1 MLFGG
6 YLVSILLL
14 HVLLRS
20 VNQRLKELLI
30 LGYNFFFVVGM
41 YFFCLS
47 SFPINSMEFFYTL
60 GEAIAAAP
68 LAITFQG
75 DPTIFEGP
83 DAFYIFFFMSLYTIR
98 AVLVFFFVQVFH
110 DIESRWR
117 LLWHRRVFIIV
128 GNREDTRALLSDIMG
143 ECHKP
148 AVIYISTEEAEEEA
162 KPLPG
167 ACEQDTTYL
176 ARLKPGKKYDI
187 ILLPNK
193 GLYNYQL
200 LYSLD
205 ELGQHISGMRVTA
218 FLDNEMLRM
227 EDLRFSHLDL
237 YLLSQEQMVVQNFMQ
252 QHLPLA
258 VLQEQDTVPAAST
271 HLYAPKKAFSLIV
284 VGFNSYAK
292 EFLLQTFENAAFETA
307 TGDPGLKALIV
318 DENLE
323 QKKAAF
329 LHDVPGVAQES
340 SLSWLEA
347 SPWSES
353 FYNALRDQ
361 KEEVQQIVIATPDTE
376 ENIRL
381 AMRLRYFFARA
392 GRKPQIV
399 VALFQEDKG
408 AEVLLGNDMMVLLE
422 QMNKKQFTYRQLV
435 LREADEKARALH
447 RKYQLN
453 SISSSEWKEL
463 GSFVQSSNR
472 AVIWDIPNKLL
483 LAGDVQR
490 LSKDEREKLFWELA
504 RYEHRRWNAF
514 YFARGWIPLP
524 VKELTKEEYAA
535 CVTKH
540 TQEKRHI
547 CLVGWDELDA
557 LPQAKPGLLK
567 YYDYANAAM
576 IFETNSKK
584 KM

>member
-1 MLFGG
+1 MIFGG
-6 YLVSILLL
+6 YLASVLLL
-14 HVLLRS
+14 HILLRS
-20 VNQRLKELLI
+20 VNQRLRELLI
-30 LGYNFFFVVGM
+30 LGYNFSFVVGM
-41 YFFCLS
+41 YFFCLPT
-47 SFPINSMEFFYTL
+47 FPINSTAFFYTL

-75 DPTIFEGP
+75 DPTILEGP
-83 DAFYIFFFMSLYTIR
+83 DAFYIFFFMSLYTVR
-98 AVLVFFFVQVFH
+98 AVLVFFFMQVFH
-110 DIESRWR
+110 DIESHWR

-128 GNREDTRALLSDIMG
+128 GDREDARALLSDITA
-143 ECHKP
+143 ECRKP
-148 AVIYISTEEAEEEA
+148 AVIYIPTGEAEEET

-167 ACEQDTTYL
+167 ACEQDAAYL
-176 ARLKPGKKYDI
+176 RRIKPGKKYDI
-187 ILLPNK
+187 ILLPSK

-200 LYSLD
+200 LCVLD
-205 ELGQHISGMRVTA
+205 ELGQSISGMRVTA

-227 EDLRFSHLDL
+227 EDLQFLHLDL

-252 QHLPLA
+252 QHLPLDS
-258 VLQEQDTVPAAST
+258 LQARETAPAASA
-271 HLYAPKKAFSLIV
+271 HLYAPKEAFSLCV
-284 VGFNSYAK
+284 VGFDSYAK
-292 EFLLQTFENAAFETA
+292 EFLLQTFENTAFETA

-323 QKKAAF
+323 RKKAAF

-347 SPWSES
+347 SPWSEP
-353 FYNALRDQ
+353 FYNALRDRI
-361 KEEVQQIVIATPDTE
+361 EEVQQIVIATPDTE

-399 VALFQEDKG
+399 VALFQEDEG
-408 AEVLLGNDMMVLLE
+408 AVTLLKNDPMLLLE
-422 QMNKKQFTYRQLV
+422 QVNKKQFTYRQLV

-447 RKYQLN
+447 SKYRLN

-472 AVIWDIPNKLL
+472 AVIWDIPNKLR

-490 LSKDEREKLFWELA
+490 LSQDERKKLLWELA

-514 YFARGWIPLP
+514 YFARGWVPLP
-524 VKELTKEEYAA
+524 VRELTKEEYAA
-535 CVTKH
+535 CVTKRV
-540 TQEKRHI
+540 QEKRHI
-547 CLVGWDELDA
+547 CLVGWDALDA

-576 IFETNSKK
+576 IFETNP
-584 KM
+584 